1 MQHPSQIQIDCI
13 ASYIEACGELERE
26 PFFGKDEQLGTK
38 SATSAKVW
46 FLGDRFHFRSALIS
60 FRRLWMPTEPSSW
73 VEVAP
78 LLTQPGLP
86 AAFAKMAR
94 HEVAQIRAGIA
105 QSLYPTKMTAERTIE
120 LWLNTVFAHG
130 GIAGPK
136 KPKVK
141 NHRKDFEAAVD
152 KHGHAAFEFAC
163 RQAVRMI
170 GTHFL
175 NLARLSARP
184 VLAHYEIT
192 NGLKPSFRIGA
203 AFGAKLRE
211 RMANGHIIIRQASSE
226 FFHEEGIAERFIR
239 ILDRP
244 EHRNIKYVL
253 NSLEAA
259 PAELLRVVLLR
270 NSLTD
275 VLTEMEG
282 EMRLALTGEDLMN
295 CSRLRSSSG
304 IGTSRVNVYD
314 NNIVETDSVG
324 APVLDAAYG
333 AFRNQLLREKSCSL

>member
-1 MQHPSQIQIDCI
+1 MSLPTQKQIDCI
-13 ASYIEACGELERE
+13 ASFVEACGELERE

-73 VEVAP
+73 VEVEP
-78 LLTQPGLP
+78 LLTQPGVP
-86 AAFAKMAR
+86 AAFAKMAQ
-94 HEVAQIRAGIA
+94 HELARIRAAIA
-105 QSLYPTKMTAERTIE
+105 QPLYPTKMTAERTIE

-130 GIAGPK
+130 GIEGTK

-152 KHGHAAFEFAC
+152 THGHAAFEFAC

-170 GTHFL
+170 GIHFL

-184 VLAHYEIT
+184 ILAHYEST
-192 NGLKPSFRIGA
+192 AGLKPSFRIGA

-211 RMANGHIIIRQASSE
+211 RTADGHVIIRQASSE
-226 FFHEEGIAERFIR
+226 FFHEESMAERFIR
-239 ILDRP
+239 ILSRP
-244 EHRNIKYVL
+244 EHRDIKYVL
-253 NSLEAA
+253 DGLEVT

-270 NSLTD
+270 NSLAGMLAE
-275 VLTEMEG
+275 VEGEIRLASMEG
-282 EMRLALTGEDLMN
+282 DMINRPG
-295 CSRLRSSSG
+295 LRSSSG
-304 IGTSRVNVYD
+304 IGVARVNVYV
-314 NNIVETDSVG
+314 NNIVETDAAG
-324 APVLDAAYG
+324 APTLDAAFL
-333 AFRNQLLREKSCSL
+333 AFRHQLLREKSCSL